1 MLAQQD
7 NDTQL
12 LEQMRKINERLYLL
26 ERKMDVLADLLKTKN
41 PENKSAPKVS
51 KPLNPIDFYAHESNQ
66 HQHHH
71 NNRPKER
78 TMYSAVCADCRKECS
93 IPFKPTG
100 ERPVYCKDCFSR
112 RKNPNSFKS
121 KEEETPQAVAQ
132 VQPAVVLVQE
142 EAKTRKAK
150 KTKAAAKTKKKTVPA
165 KKVSP
170 KKAAAKKPKRK

>member
-12 LEQMRKINERLYLL
+12 VEQMRKINERLCTL
-26 ERKMDVLADLLKTKN
+26 ERKMDVLADLLKPKT

-51 KPLNPIDFYAHESNQ
+51 RPLNPVDFYARESNQ
-66 HQHHH
+66 HHHTH
-71 NNRPKER
+71 RPKER

-93 IPFKPTG
+93 IPFKPSG

-112 RKNPNSFKS
+112 RKNPDSFKS
-121 KEEETPQAVAQ
+121 KEEEIPPAVAH
-132 VQPAVVLVQE
+132 VRPAVVLVQE
-142 EAKTRKAK
+142 EVKTKEAK
-150 KTKAAAKTKKKTVPA
+150 KTKAAAKTKKKAGTA

-170 KKAAAKKPKRK
+170 RKAAAKKPKRK